1 MWVAKTGGYVP
12 TAADGAKAARAKA
25 DKANPLEIGA
35 PMPGMVVTIAAKLG
49 DAVVAGQKLLSLEA
63 MKMESTLYAE
73 RDGKVAELL
82 VSPGTKVDTGDL
94 LIRLE

>member
-1 MWVAKTGGYVP
+1 LQV
-12 TAADGAKAARAKA
+12 
-25 DKANPLEIGA
+25 GA
-35 PMPGMVVTIAAKLG
+35 PMPGMVVTVAVGVG
-49 DAVVAGQKLLSLEA
+49 DSVKAGQKVLSLEA

-94 LIRLE
+94 LLRLE